1 MKVSGFTF
9 VRNARRF
16 DFPIVESIQSILPIV
31 DEYVVNVG
39 RSEDDTLNLVDSI
52 RDPKIKIIE
61 NVWDEKKQKDG
72 EIYREQTDIAL
83 NACTGD
89 WAFYLQADEVF
100 HEQEL
105 PKIKALMNEK
115 ERKMEVLGFLF
126 RYLHFYGDYWTL
138 NPWFYHKE
146 IRIIRNNG
154 KIRSIG
160 DACGFYFTGD
170 TTIQNL
176 KDRPANRIIKTDC
189 HIYHYGWVK
198 NPQTMLAKKIF
209 QESRYQGMDSEIVK
223 ELSSQDDWKYD
234 DFDIMKNFQGTHP
247 AVMQD
252 RIGKFRS
259 IHSRPRN
266 RWLNPR
272 FYKEV
277 FTHGF
282 KG

>member
-9 VRNARRF
+9 VRNARLY
-16 DFPIVESIQSILPIV
+16 DFPVVESIKSILPTV
-31 DEYVVNVG
+31 DEYIVNVG
-39 RSEDDTLNLVDSI
+39 KSEDDTLNLVESI
-52 RDPKIKIIE
+52 QDPKIKIIE

-83 NACTGD
+83 DACKGD
-89 WAFYLQADEVF
+89 WAFYLQADEVV

-105 PKIKALMNEK
+105 PRINALMNENL
-115 ERKMEVLGFLF
+115 RQTEVLGFLF

-160 DACGFYFTGD
+160 DACGFYHTGES
-170 TTIQNL
+170 IIRNL
-176 KDRPANRIIKTDC
+176 KDRPTNRIIKTDC

-198 NPQTMLAKKIF
+198 NPQTMLSKKIF
-209 QESRYQGMDSEIVK
+209 QESRYQGMDSEIVQK
-223 ELSSQDDWKYD
+223 LSGQEEWKYN
-234 DFDIMKNFQGTHP
+234 DFDIMKDFRGTHP

-252 RIGKFRS
+252 RIANFRS
-259 IHSRPRN
+259 IHSRPRK

-277 FTHGF
+277 FTHGY